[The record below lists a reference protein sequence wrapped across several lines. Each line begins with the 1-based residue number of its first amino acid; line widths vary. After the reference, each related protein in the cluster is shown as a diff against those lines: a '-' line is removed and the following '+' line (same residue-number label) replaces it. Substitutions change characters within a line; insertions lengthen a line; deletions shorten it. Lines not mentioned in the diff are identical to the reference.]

1 MTLEQL
7 YDQAIGPL
15 PPADRFR
22 LATMILNQIPPPSFI
37 DDRDDWTDEDIRDV
51 IAFSGQAASRSY
63 PEDVELVDP
72 R

>member
-15 PPADRFR
+15 PTVDRLR
-22 LATMILNQIPPPSFI
+22 LATMILNKSPAQSIV
-37 DDRDDWTDEDIRDV
+37 DDRDDWTDVDVRDV
-51 IAFSGQAASRSY
+51 VAFSSKTSLDAY
-63 PEDVELVDP
+63 PEDDERVEA

>member
-22 LATMILNQIPPPSFI
+22 LATMILNQIPPRASS
-37 DDRDDWTDEDIRDV
+37 T
-51 IAFSGQAASRSY
+51 IATTGRTKTSAT
-63 PEDVELVDP
+63 
-72 R
+72 